1 MLFLHEA
8 HEVKGKCEEEFEAV
22 IRDDWMRLLAEG
34 SEARLLYYGNQAH
47 GSGRSYQVV
56 TLTGIA
62 DGAAWERLARR
73 IQSGDLQKWMG
84 ELDALRR
91 DVTGRLLM
99 PVYWSPLQEVDL
111 ATVPTDAREH
121 ELSLFMEDTGWPYS
135 SLDEY
140 IRMWDVDYY
149 QFLSKYP
156 SDQMMLDIQA
166 CFQVA
171 HGTHQRREAI
181 LWQKVVNHDALLHL
195 LANETPAEHTGPGTY
210 MHKALEYRDDWQ
222 SRLLRTSSWSPLY

>member
-1 MLFLHEA
+1 MLFLHEV
-8 HEVKGKCEEEFEAV
+8 HEVKGKCEEEFEAS
-22 IRDDWMRLLAEG
+22 IRDDWMRVLAEG
-34 SEARLLYYGNQAH
+34 DEARLLYYANQAH

-56 TLTGIA
+56 TLTGIS

-73 IQSGDLQKWMG
+73 IQAGDLQKWMG

-135 SLDEY
+135 TLDEY

-149 QFLSKYP
+149 QIMS
-156 SDQMMLDIQA
+156 
-166 CFQVA
+166 
-171 HGTHQRREAI
+171 
-181 LWQKVVNHDALLHL
+181 
-195 LANETPAEHTGPGTY
+195 
-210 MHKALEYRDDWQ
+210 
-222 SRLLRTSSWSPLY
+222 